1 MTVHTSSPVVNPPL
15 FQTLPTAL
23 ISPAEQQDRWLNT
36 SETQALLNFFQ
47 SSAKRLEIAEVLTRN
62 SRAIV
67 SAAANRIFYGGSPM
81 RYLDPLP
88 NREDLPGYNTHPFRS
103 VRPQERLKLQSL
115 PSYGNPLQ
123 WLMETMQTQLSQDRD
138 LLPEGFRPINIRR
151 YGEARMRRSMR
162 DLSWFLRYVTYAIAA
177 GDSSI
182 LTINTRG
189 LRGVMPEDIA
199 EATLVSLR
207 EMRWRSLRYFQEDA
221 EAIALI
227 REPFDAT
234 IEAYLVEKPLVQVRL
249 GASNDQQ
256 GLQLPESYAIAVPH
270 HRFVMKPH
278 LAETEVQ
285 AVIKAAYRQV
295 FERDIAHEL
304 GIALTELESQ
314 FRSRAF
320 STKEFIRQLGHSRL
334 YRDQFYEPFSI
345 SRVIE
350 LATRH
355 FLGRA
360 ISSAEEFRHYFN
372 VISNGGLHAL
382 VDTLIDSSEYSDYF
396 GEETVPYLRG
406 LGQEAQ
412 ECRNWSAQIH
422 LFKYSAVVQKIPQF
436 MNLLEHP
443 VLPNQHAYGE
453 SHDPLEIQFGAI
465 FPDRHASEH
474 PAKFG
479 KHQRLLVSVNEWKA
493 PIFTEHRVP
502 AAFDRHPHTPAS
514 IDLLKPSPEAVIHAA
529 YRQVFGREVFATQ
542 RLTVAESHLKNR
554 EITVREFVR
563 QLAKSPV
570 FRHLYWDSLYV
581 TKAIE
586 YIHRRL
592 IGRPTLGR
600 EEIEPYYELCARQGF
615 YALVN
620 ALMNSPEY
628 VKTFGEDTV
637 PYERYIT
644 PRGYE
649 MRSRHHPPGSN
660 SPVTGTRVADRE
672 WINDAIEKN
681 NAGSRHNYSGNKQI
695 EDQPRAIEIQE
706 VNSPEHPEPIQIEEQ
721 IKEPCEV

>member
-1 MTVHTSSPVVNPPL
+1 LLQIVLLNFFLVSQPLLPQSNMTVHTSSPVVNPARY
-15 FQTLPTAL
+15 QTLPTAL
-23 ISPAEQQDRWLNT
+23 ISPAEQQDRWLNP
-36 SETQALLNFFQ
+36 SETQALLNFFK
-47 SSAKRLEIAEVLTRN
+47 SSAKRLEIAETLTRN

-67 SAAANRIFYGGSPM
+67 SAAANRIFYGGAPM
-81 RYLDPLP
+81 RYLDPPP
-88 NREDLPGYNTHPFRS
+88 NREDLPGYNTKSLRGL
-103 VRPQERLKLQSL
+103 RPQERLQLQPL
-115 PSYGNPLQ
+115 PTYGNPLQ
-123 WLMETMQTQLSQDRD
+123 WLMEAMQTQISEDRD
-138 LLPEGFRPINIRR
+138 PLPEGFRPINVRR
-151 YGEARMRRSMR
+151 YGEARMKRSMR

-177 GDSSI
+177 GDASI
-182 LTINTRG
+182 LTVNTRG

-221 EAIALI
+221 EAIAI
-227 REPFDAT
+227 IQEPFDAT
-234 IEAYLVEKPLVQVRL
+234 IAAYLIEKPPAQVRL
-249 GASNDQQ
+249 GASNHQQ
-256 GLQLPESYAIAVPH
+256 GLQLPESYAIATQH
-270 HRFVMKPH
+270 QRFVMKPH
-278 LAETEVQ
+278 LAEMDVQ

-295 FERDIAHEL
+295 FERDIGHEL
-304 GIALTELESQ
+304 GIALTDLESRW
-314 FRSRAF
+314 RSGVF

-334 YRDQFYEPFSI
+334 YRDQFYEPFTI

-350 LATRH
+350 FAVRH

-360 ISSAEEFRHYFN
+360 ISSAPEFRQYFE

-382 VDTLIDSSEYSDYF
+382 VDAIVDSTEYSDYF

-422 LFKYSAVVQKIPQF
+422 LFRYSALVQKTPQF

-443 VLPNQHAYGE
+443 VLPNQHPYGA

-465 FPDRHASEH
+465 FPRRNTDEQ
-474 PAKFG
+474 PALSG
-479 KHQRLLVSVNEWKA
+479 KPRRILIAAGDGTHHGINWGKSPDFL
-493 PIFTEHRVP
+493 EHRMHLAV
-502 AAFDRHPHTPAS
+502 HLPHSHSDSDAS
-514 IDLLKPSPEAVIHAA
+514 INILHHSPEAVILGA

-542 RLTVAESHLKNR
+542 RLTVAESQLKGG
-554 EITVREFVR
+554 EITVRQFVR
-563 QLAKSPV
+563 LLAKSSV
-570 FRHLYWDSLYV
+570 FRHLYWDSLYA

-592 IGRPTLGR
+592 LGRPTWGR
-600 EEIEPYYELCARQGF
+600 EEIEPYYDLCARQGF
-615 YALVN
+615 NALVD
-620 ALMNSPEY
+620 AMVNSSEY

-660 SPVTGTRVADRE
+660 SPVSGTRVADGAWVRT
-672 WINDAIEKN
+672 AFEKN
-681 NAGSRHNYSGNKQI
+681 NLTANHHKNNGSS
-695 EDQPRAIEIQE
+695 D
-706 VNSPEHPEPIQIEEQ
+706 
-721 IKEPCEV
+721 

>member
-47 SSAKRLEIAEVLTRN
+47 SSAKRLEVAEVLTRN

-88 NREDLPGYNTHPFRS
+88 NREDLPGYNTKPFKSLRS
-103 VRPQERLKLQSL
+103 QERLKLQAL
-115 PSYGNPLQ
+115 PNYGNPLQ
-123 WLMETMQTQLSQDRD
+123 WLMETMRTQISQDRD
-138 LLPEGFRPINIRR
+138 LLPEGFRCINIRR

-207 EMRWRSLRYFQEDA
+207 EMRWRSLRYFQDDA

-227 REPFDAT
+227 QEPFDAT
-234 IEAYLVEKPLVQVRL
+234 IAAYLVEKPPVQVRL
-249 GASNDQQ
+249 GTSNHQQ
-256 GLQLPESYAIAVPH
+256 GLQLPESYAIAAQH

-295 FERDIAHEL
+295 FERDMAREV
-304 GIALTELESQ
+304 GITLTDLESR
-314 FRSRAF
+314 FRNGSF

-350 LATRH
+350 LSTRH

-360 ISSAEEFRHYFN
+360 ISSAEEFCHYFN

-382 VDTLIDSSEYSDYF
+382 VDALVDSTEYSDYF

-443 VLPNQHAYGE
+443 VLPNQHAYGA

-465 FPDRHASEH
+465 FPDHHANEH

-479 KHQRLLVSVNEWKA
+479 KHQRLLVGVKDGKALHDHQNHSQNHVN
-493 PIFTEHRVP
+493 
-502 AAFDRHPHTPAS
+502 
-514 IDLLKPSPEAVIHAA
+514 LLRSSPEAVIHAA
-529 YRQVFGREVFATQ
+529 YRQVFGREVFASQ
-542 RLTVAESHLKNR
+542 RLTIAESHLKSR

-563 QLAKSPV
+563 QLAKSPA

-600 EEIEPYYELCARQGF
+600 EEIQPYYELCARQGF
-615 YALVN
+615 YALVD
-620 ALMNSPEY
+620 ALMNSSEY
-628 VKTFGEDTV
+628 VKTFGDDTV

-649 MRSRHHPPGSN
+649 MRSRHHPSGSN
-660 SPVTGTRVADRE
+660 SPVTGARVADRE
-672 WINDAIEKN
+672 WINAAIEKN
-681 NAGSRHNYSGNKQI
+681 NPGSHQSYNDGKKI
-695 EDQPRAIEIQE
+695 DDQPRSIEID
-706 VNSPEHPEPIQIEEQ
+706 SEPDQIQIEEQ
-721 IKEPCEV
+721 IQEPCEV